1 MVSILIMHNVHS
13 LPLEGLDLNLLVAL
27 RALLAERHVT
37 RAAARI
43 GLSQPAMSHAL
54 ARLREALGDPLLVRT
69 PSGMQ
74 PTPRAEAMTA
84 PLERALDDIG
94 RVLASPK
101 PFEPRTSKQR
111 FKIATNDYMELV
123 LFPRLLAAIWRDAPD
138 VDVRITNLGTKG
150 NEDLAEGRADIVMG
164 VLGQLGETL
173 VPQGIRF
180 QRVFTDQF
188 VCVVRED
195 HPIVKKRLTLDD
207 FLALPHALVTPR
219 GDTGRGVV
227 DAVLARHGKKRRVAV
242 EIPHFL
248 VAPHVVRE
256 TDVVLTLATRVAR
269 TLAPLLGL
277 RQLAPPLE
285 LEGFAMSMFWH
296 ERNHVDP
303 AHTWLRRVITSVAK
317 TL

>member
-1 MVSILIMHNVHS
+1 MHNVHS

-54 ARLREALGDPLLVRT
+54 SRLREALGDPLLVRT
-69 PSGMQ
+69 ASGMQ

-94 RVLASPK
+94 RVLASPE

-123 LFPRLLAAIWRDAPD
+123 LFPRLLAALWRDAPD
-138 VDVRITNLGTKG
+138 VDVRITNLGMKG
-150 NEDLAEGRADIVMG
+150 NEDLFEGRADIVMG
-164 VLGQLGETL
+164 VLGQLGETQ

-227 DAVLARHGKKRRVAV
+227 DAVLARQGKKRRVAV

-248 VAPHVVRE
+248 VAPHIVRE

-269 TLAPLLGL
+269 ALAPLLGL
-277 RQLAPPLE
+277 RQLAPPIE
-285 LEGFAMSMFWH
+285 LEGFALSMFWH